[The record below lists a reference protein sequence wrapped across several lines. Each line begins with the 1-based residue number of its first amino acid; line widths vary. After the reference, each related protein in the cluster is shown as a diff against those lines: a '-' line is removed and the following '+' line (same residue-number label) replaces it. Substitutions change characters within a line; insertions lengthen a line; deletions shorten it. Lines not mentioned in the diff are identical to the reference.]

1 MLFFAS
7 VDVNGL
13 LEFTKAITQAGGNL
27 LESVEL
33 FDEYRGENV
42 PTGQRS
48 LAFRLVYRASDRTLT
63 DEQVEPVHQQ
73 VREVLSE
80 KFSINLRS

>member
-1 MLFFAS
+1 E
-7 VDVNGL
+7 
-13 LEFTKAITQAGGNL
+13 LERAIAHAGGQL

-33 FDEYRGENV
+33 FDEYRGQGV

-63 DEQVEPVHQQ
+63 DAEVEPVHQK
-73 VREVLSE
+73 VRESLVE
-80 KFSINLRS
+80 KFSLNLRS